1 VTETVLSIGGL
12 VTLTALRLVTVDT
25 RKSSGKSVSLPEEE
39 VGAGERTLQDV
50 TRSTP
55 VTL

>member
-39 VGAGERTLQDV
+39 VGVGERTLQDV